1 MRQLAVANGPNI
13 FQMLLVYIM
22 YYDLYLYEGMAK
34 AAKSENIK
42 VAVRV
47 RPFISF
53 IAALKYSNSN
63 GELFVESV

>member
-1 MRQLAVANGPNI
+1 MCFYCCFPLPFHKQNQN
-13 FQMLLVYIM
+13 YILTVVVD
-22 YYDLYLYEGMAK
+22 YTKISTCEMAK

-53 IAALKYSNSN
+53 
-63 GELFVESV
+63 SVDTQ

>member
-1 MRQLAVANGPNI
+1 
-13 FQMLLVYIM
+13 
-22 YYDLYLYEGMAK
+22 MAK

-53 IAALKYSNSN
+53 VAALNSEGSIN
-63 GELFVESV
+63 AIMQYNQQKFFSRVAFCCRDMLKKI